1 VLNFCSWHPTLYP
14 VSLHLNL
21 QTLLQVLEDF
31 KVDDTELKAQE
42 KALMKLTNSRMDYMA
57 SDTES
62 SDDNYK

>member
-1 VLNFCSWHPTLYP
+1 MLK
-14 VSLHLNL
+14 
-21 QTLLQVLEDF
+21 DF
-31 KVDDTELKAQE
+31 KVDDTELKAAE